1 MFEAAAFVYDH
12 TSVYVFDYSRRRDVL
27 HNEIVLPTEAARS
40 DTQWARDREVLWNA
54 AEVAKNRSNSRVAR
68 AYEFA
73 LPHELSANKRECVV
87 HDFSPQI
94 ADRYIV
100 AVDDEIHV
108 PHWHDDPLNSHV
120 HIRTTARLIGPGN
133 LRDKRKFKW
142 LDTDRRKAASGR
154 SKPTLRQSGSNG
166 KVLRTTV
173 VKP

>member
-1 MFEAAAFVYDH
+1 MFEAAAIVYDH
-12 TSVYVFDYSRRRDVL
+12 TSGYVFDYSRRRDVL
-27 HNEIVLPTEAARS
+27 HTDIGLPTEAARS
-40 DTQWARDREVLWNA
+40 DTQWARVLWNA

-73 LPHELSANKRECVV
+73 LPHEWSANKRECLV

-120 HIRTTARLIGPGN
+120 YLRTTARLIEPGG
-133 LRDKRKFKW
+133 LGDK
-142 LDTDRRKAASGR
+142 
-154 SKPTLRQSGSNG
+154 SKM
-166 KVLRTTV
+166 
-173 VKP
+173 